1 MVPDLALTTLA
12 LSLII
17 ALRYLLVA
25 GIAHG
30 LMWSGGGRGLQL
42 NHRPPSRS
50 RILREILASLI
61 ACPIYAFP
69 AALLIELWKRGGTAV
84 YSPVDAWPLWW
95 IPASFVLYLL
105 AHDAFYYWVHRG
117 LHHPRIFVW
126 AHAEHHRS
134 RDPSAF
140 ASFAFDPAEAAA
152 TAWFLPALALFIP
165 IHWGVALAL
174 LTLMSVTAVLNHA
187 GREVWPASWLEK
199 APLRWVITASH
210 HDLHHKRFAG
220 NYGLY
225 LQFWDR
231 MAGSQLSKGQR
242 RPSRDRAN

>member
-1 MVPDLALTTLA
+1 MAPDLALTTLA

-17 ALRYLLVA
+17 AVRYLLVA
-25 GIAHG
+25 GVAHAT
-30 LMWSGGGRGLQL
+30 LWSGRGRGRQL
-42 NHRPPSRS
+42 NPRPPAWSRM
-50 RILREILASLI
+50 RREILVSLV

-69 AALLIELWKRGGTAV
+69 AALALELWKRGGTAV
-84 YSPVDAWPLWW
+84 YDRVDAWPLWW
-95 IPASFVLYLL
+95 LPASFVVYLL
-105 AHDAFYYWVHRG
+105 AHDTFYYWVHRAM
-117 LHHPRIFVW
+117 HHPRVFPW

-140 ASFAFDPAEAAA
+140 ASFAFDPAEALA
-152 TAWFLPALALFIP
+152 TAWFLPALALLVP

-187 GREVWPASWLEK
+187 GREVWPVRWL
-199 APLRWVITASH
+199 AAPPLRWIITASH

-225 LQFWDR
+225 LQVWDR
-231 MAGSQLSKGQR
+231 IAGSQLSGDAR
-242 RPSRDRAN
+242 RPREP